1 MAFDPKRIP
10 TALVEAYAKSRVAV
24 LVGAGASKNAGL
36 PLWAPLLESMIKEA
50 EDNHYIDA
58 AKAAECRALVTKP
71 DKFLM
76 VAAWLKDAFGP
87 AFDAFIEKIFIGPK
101 PAPTDLHASLV
112 AMDRLQFFLTTNY
125 DTLLERAYRTK
136 DPDVSVCTYKEVG
149 EIQRRLARR
158 EFFILKAHGD
168 AAKAGNGVILTSA
181 DYRNLLYRHRAYQ
194 SLLSSMF
201 TMYSMIFV
209 GASLADPEIRLLL
222 EYIVDSFNGGSGPVH
237 YALMAQEDITEV
249 EKNQW
254 FRDFNV
260 QFIPISK
267 ADDYAE
273 LPEFLKALHAA
284 V

>member
-1 MAFDPKRIP
+1 
-10 TALVEAYAKSRVAV
+10 
-24 LVGAGASKNAGL
+24 
-36 PLWAPLLESMIKEA
+36 
-50 EDNHYIDA
+50 
-58 AKAAECRALVTKP
+58 
-71 DKFLM
+71 
-76 VAAWLKDAFGP
+76 
-87 AFDAFIEKIFIGPK
+87 
-101 PAPTDLHASLV
+101 
-112 AMDRLQFFLTTNY
+112 
-125 DTLLERAYRTK
+125 
-136 DPDVSVCTYKEVG
+136 
-149 EIQRRLARR
+149 
-158 EFFILKAHGD
+158 
-168 AAKAGNGVILTSA
+168 
-181 DYRNLLYRHRAYQ
+181 
-194 SLLSSMF
+194 MF